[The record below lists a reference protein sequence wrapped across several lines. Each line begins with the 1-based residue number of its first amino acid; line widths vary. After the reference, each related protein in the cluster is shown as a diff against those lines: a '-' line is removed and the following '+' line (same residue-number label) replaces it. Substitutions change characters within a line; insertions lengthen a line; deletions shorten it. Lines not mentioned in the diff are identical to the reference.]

1 MLLYIQF
8 YPNDSITINR
18 SLIFTIC
25 DTGNENINVKLK
37 TQAAINYDISNT

>member
-25 DTGNENINVKLK
+25 DTANENINVKLK
-37 TQAAINYDISNT
+37 TQATINYAISKS